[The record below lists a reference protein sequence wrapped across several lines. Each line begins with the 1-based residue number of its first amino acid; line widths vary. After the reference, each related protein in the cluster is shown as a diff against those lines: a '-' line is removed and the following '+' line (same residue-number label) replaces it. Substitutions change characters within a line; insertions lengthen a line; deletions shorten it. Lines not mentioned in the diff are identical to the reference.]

1 MKAVVTIIGNDT
13 VGILAKA
20 SNVVADANAN
30 VLEVTQSVLQEY
42 FAMIMIVDIKD
53 MNVSIE
59 ELKANLGEALPNMH
73 VHVMHEDIFN
83 AMHRI

>member
-20 SNVVADANAN
+20 STEVANVNAN
-30 VLEVTQSVLQEY
+30 VIEVTQSVLQKY
-42 FAMIMIVDIKD
+42 FAMIMLVDITE

-59 ELKANLGEALPNMH
+59 ELKENLSNALPTMSC
-73 VHVMHEDIFN
+73 HVMHEDIFN